1 MRASVSSTSS
11 ASARICSNRSP
22 VSSLNVGSLCL
33 RTQSSASS
41 PVMSSSHRYGSS
53 STNPFLPY
61 GSVARRAASHQGAD
75 DEHQHGRRHQRA
87 HPLDGRAPCVVD
99 QIERLSLLRRR
110 SRRHFGGFRAG
121 GDGG

>member
-11 ASARICSNRSP
+11 ASERICSNRSP
-22 VSSLNVGSLCL
+22 VSSLSVGSLCL

-61 GSVARRAASHQGAD
+61 VSVSRPEASHQGAD
-75 DEHQHGRRHQRA
+75 DEQQHGRRRHRA
-87 HPLDGRAPCVVD
+87 NPLQGRAPRVMDEVKG
-99 QIERLSLLRRR
+99 LSLRR
-110 SRRHFGGFRAG
+110 
-121 GDGG
+121 